1 MTSNPAKPADLLEPL
16 ARIAIAAGAAIEQVR
31 SGAAIGQTAKPD
43 GSPVTDADLAA
54 DAVIRTGLAALAP
67 DIPVV
72 CEEGEACA
80 ETLASR
86 YFLID
91 PLDGTREFIGGHAD
105 YTVNIALIEEGRPVA
120 GVVFAPRDGR
130 LWRGALGCGATRQ
143 DGDGP
148 ARPVQVRAAD
158 DGGLVAVASRSHRD
172 AATEAFLTW
181 LGVSETRCV
190 GSSLKFCLVAEGG
203 ADVYPR
209 FGPTMAWDTAAGQAV
224 LEAAGGAV
232 FCPQGKPFRYTP
244 GNGWRNGA
252 FIAWGASRP
261 PIAS

>member
-1 MTSNPAKPADLLEPL
+1 MTTGSVPPASLLGPL
-16 ARIAIAAGAAIEQVR
+16 ARIAMAAGAAIEQVR
-31 SGAAIGQTAKPD
+31 REAAMGLVEKPD
-43 GSPVTDADLAA
+43 GSPLTDADLAA
-54 DAVIRTGLAALAP
+54 DLVIRAGLAEAAP
-67 DIPVV
+67 GIPVV
-72 CEEGEACA
+72 CEEGAACEDMSA
-80 ETLASR
+80 PR

-91 PLDGTREFIGGHAD
+91 PLDGTREFVAGDAD
-105 YTVNIALIEEGRPVA
+105 YTVNIALIEHGRPVA

-130 LWRGALGCGATRQ
+130 LWSGAEGCGATRQ
-143 DGDGP
+143 DGAGP
-148 ARPVQVRAAD
+148 ARPVRVRAT

-172 AATEAFLTW
+172 AATEAFLAW

-232 FCPQGKPFRYTP
+232 FCPEGKPFRYTP
-244 GNGWRNGA
+244 ENGWRNGA

>member
-1 MTSNPAKPADLLEPL
+1 M
-16 ARIAIAAGAAIEQVR
+16 AAGAAIEQVR
-31 SGAAIGQTAKPD
+31 HTARANPTAKSD
-43 GSPVTDADLAA
+43 GSPVTAADLAA
-54 DAVIRTGLAALAP
+54 DAVIRAGLAEAAP
-67 DIPVV
+67 GIPVV
-72 CEEGEACA
+72 CEEGAACQ
-80 ETLASR
+80 EVLGGR

-130 LWRGALGCGATRQ
+130 LWCGAEGCGATRQ

-148 ARPVQVRAAD
+148 ARPVRVRPS
-158 DGGLVAVASRSHRD
+158 DGELVAVASRSHRD
-172 AATEAFLTW
+172 PATDAFLAW
-181 LGVSETRCV
+181 LGVSETRSV
-190 GSSLKFCLVAEGG
+190 GSSLKFCLLAEGG

-244 GNGWRNGA
+244 DNGWRNGA
-252 FIAWGASRP
+252 FIAWGGSRP